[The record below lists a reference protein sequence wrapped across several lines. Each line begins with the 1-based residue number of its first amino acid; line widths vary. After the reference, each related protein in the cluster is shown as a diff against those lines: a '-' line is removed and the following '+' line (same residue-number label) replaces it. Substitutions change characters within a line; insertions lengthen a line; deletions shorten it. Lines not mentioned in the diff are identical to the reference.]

1 MDAPYH
7 NSVHRCSIVV
17 RWAVGSSP
25 CGDGYLCGVGAD
37 GLRLADGVR
46 LFGSGYLSCAWLV
59 GGGVMVSAGLC
70 V

>member
-1 MDAPYH
+1 M
-7 NSVHRCSIVV
+7 
-17 RWAVGSSP
+17 
-25 CGDGYLCGVGAD
+25 
-37 GLRLADGVR
+37 RLADGVR